1 MKTILKRLVAALAR
15 AQQRRRLARELSQ
28 LDARTLKDIGLEAWK
43 SDLGAR
49 VWSHRNGMS

>member
-1 MKTILKRLVAALAR
+1 MKAIFKRAVAAFVR
-15 AQQRRRLARELSQ
+15 AQHQRWLARELSH

-49 VWSHRNGMS
+49 VWSQRNGMS